1 MNLWQAQKTKD
12 MIALKLAFKN
22 LIGAGL
28 RTWLNVSV
36 LSFAFVLII
45 FYNGMIDG
53 WNRQSRNDTQAWE
66 TGEGQYWRPGYDR
79 YDTYTIKDS
88 HSPLSEEIQSEI
100 AKKNLVPVLIA
111 QATAFPQG
119 RMQGVILRGIDPDQT
134 VLKLPTA
141 SFAESG
147 DNQYAIIGKRMA
159 ESAKIDVGNKLLI
172 RWRDKNGTYDAREI
186 EIASVF
192 KTDVPTVDRG
202 QIYLPINVLREMM
215 GMGNEATLLVAGKDF
230 IYRELNDWE
239 FKDHDFLLADMD
251 KIIQA
256 KKAGGSIMQ
265 GLLLIIALI
274 AIFDTQV
281 LSIFRR
287 QKEIGTYIALGMTRS
302 QVVGIFT
309 VEGGAHSI
317 LAALLGA
324 VYGIPILLWLSKAGI
339 SMGYAEDMQID
350 IPLAES
356 IYPYYSLQLIII
368 TIIIVVVSATI
379 VSYLPARR
387 ISKMK
392 PTDALKGKLQ

>member
-1 MNLWQAQKTKD
+1 ML
-12 MIALKLAFKN
+12 ALKLAFKN

-36 LSFAFVLII
+36 LSFAFVLMI

-53 WNRQSRNDTQAWE
+53 WNRQSRVDTQEWE
-66 TGEGQYWRPGYDR
+66 MGEGQFWHPAYDR
-79 YDTYTIKDS
+79 YDPYTIQDS
-88 HSPLSEEIQSEI
+88 HSQMSEEIQSEI
-100 AKKNLVPVLIA
+100 AKKNLAPVLIA

-119 RMQGVILRGIDPDQT
+119 RMQGVALRGTDPDQT
-134 VLKLPTA
+134 ILKLPT
-141 SFAESG
+141 STLVKSG
-147 DNQYAIIGKRMA
+147 DTDYAIIGKRMA
-159 ESAKIDVGNKLLI
+159 VTLKLGVGDRLLV
-172 RWRDKNGTYDAREI
+172 RWRDKNGTFDAREI
-186 EIASVF
+186 EIASIF
-192 KTDVPTVDRG
+192 KCDVPSVDKG
-202 QIYLPINVLREMM
+202 QIYLRLEVLQEMM
-215 GMGNEATLLVAGKDF
+215 GMGNEATLLVTGKEFVRKD
-230 IYRELNDWE
+230 LNGWE
-239 FKDHDFLLADMD
+239 FKDQGFLMADMD

-256 KKAGGSIMQ
+256 KKVGGTIIQ
-265 GLLLIIALI
+265 GLFLIIALI

-324 VYGIPILLWLSKAGI
+324 VYGIPLLLWVNKAGI
-339 SMGYAEDMQID
+339 SMGYAENMDFD
-350 IPLAES
+350 IPLAEA
-356 IYPYYSLQLIII
+356 IYPYYSLRLIII
-368 TIIIVVVSATI
+368 SIILVVISATI
-379 VSYLPARR
+379 VSYLPARK